1 MTEALVVQT
10 AHLGDV
16 ILTTP
21 LLEALARKHGPVDV
35 VTAPAGPPLLETH
48 PSVNRVYPFD
58 KRGVGFGVF
67 DSIRVARQLR
77 KRHYDVVYLPHR
89 SLRSAMLARL
99 AKIRHRIGF
108 SDSPGR
114 FLYTESRTRTGAHEI
129 ERIFSLLGEGEPSR
143 TSVAL
148 EEADRSAAVRALRDQ
163 GIDAADDYIVVAPG
177 AMWKTK
183 RWPFYKQLVH
193 QLRHEFKVVAVGS
206 GADRGLCG
214 EPSPG
219 GGERGGREFADLAGN
234 LSIRESAAVIERAKV
249 AVVNDSAPLHL
260 AGAVGT
266 PVVAVFGPTVPSQG
280 FGPRDP
286 RDQVAEIDGLWC
298 RPCSRH
304 GRSFCPL
311 LTHHC
316 MRTLSPAA
324 VAELVESAVR
334 GESS

>member
-1 MTEALVVQT
+1 MTQALVVQT

-35 VTAPAGPPLLETH
+35 VTAPASPPLLETH

-77 KRHYDVVYLPHR
+77 KRQYDVVYLPHR

-114 FLYTESRTRTGAHEI
+114 FLYTESRTRKGAHEI
-129 ERIFSLLGEGEPSR
+129 ERIFSLLGEGEPNR
-143 TSVAL
+143 TSLAL
-148 EEADRSAAVRALRDQ
+148 EETDRSAAVRALRDQ
-163 GIDAADDYIVVAPG
+163 SIDVADDYIVVAPG
-177 AMWKTK
+177 AAWKTK
-183 RWPFYKQLVH
+183 RWPFYKELVH
-193 QLRHEFKVVAVGS
+193 QLRHEFRVVAVGS
-206 GADRGLCG
+206 DADRGLCG
-214 EPSPG
+214 EPS
-219 GGERGGREFADLAGN
+219 RGDFADLAGN
-234 LSIRESAAVIERAKV
+234 LSIRESAAVIERAKL

-266 PVVAVFGPTVPSQG
+266 PVVAVFGPTAPSQG
-280 FGPRDP
+280 FRPRGP

-311 LTHHC
+311 LTHQC
-316 MRTLSPAA
+316 MRTLSPAT
-324 VAELVESAVR
+324 VAEMVVSAVR
-334 GESS
+334 GESR